1 MPSASTFTETDVV
14 VASATVPVRLDVA
27 PLANRYWV
35 RVVNPHATLRV
46 FIGHDASNAK
56 TNVNVCESADPSF
69 GVWEDS
75 IGPTVPLYAV
85 SEGGTS
91 ITVRVKQLA

>member
-1 MPSASTFTETDVV
+1 MASATTVTETDVTIGQ
-14 VASATVPVRLDVA
+14 SPTRLDIA

-46 FIGHDASNAK
+46 FIGHLQATTN
-56 TNVNVCESADPSF
+56 NVNCETADPYN

-75 IGPTVPLYAV
+75 LGPNVQVWAR
-85 SEGGTS
+85 SEDATS
-91 ITVRVKQLA
+91 ITVRIKQYA